1 MQTIKGYVTLLVT
14 DLANRSVISSATSK
28 TRRSKSISNSTT
40 SFKFPL
46 PWSPFPPF
54 LLTKFAQG
62 YFEAPLQHLAAQ
74 VYILQRKFI
83 CYPMSRNAIDDWV
96 IFRSKSGKYKIFIAY
111 KVTSGHTLIDRG
123 PFFKVCSCI
132 FNCKS
137 FALER
142 DEYKCS
148 RAIQGSGASNSLAKN
163 RRW

>member
-1 MQTIKGYVTLLVT
+1 
-14 DLANRSVISSATSK
+14 
-28 TRRSKSISNSTT
+28 
-40 SFKFPL
+40 
-46 PWSPFPPF
+46 
-54 LLTKFAQG
+54 
-62 YFEAPLQHLAAQ
+62 
-74 VYILQRKFI
+74 
-83 CYPMSRNAIDDWV
+83 MSRNAIDDWV

-163 RRW
+163 RR